1 MLYIRYASI
10 KSSLLFKKLGRL
22 HLYGIVW
29 DPLDLRYSEQSVFF
43 INTDIEGK
51 QKPPFQKKHYFV
63 ANHIRAVLDLLS
75 SDQLILAQ
83 GMRRNF
89 KF

>member
-1 MLYIRYASI
+1 M
-10 KSSLLFKKLGRL
+10 
-22 HLYGIVW
+22 
-29 DPLDLRYSEQSVFF
+29 DLRYSEQSVFF

-51 QKPPFQKKHYFV
+51 QKPPFHKKHYFV

-89 KF
+89 KCTAEYGLEIFEKVYLLKNSHNLEDISFL